1 MKNNLKKIIAVAM
14 CVAVAG
20 AMAVSISGCGSDD
33 SNSSSASS
41 SSSTS
46 SQAATEAATYAD
58 IDIMK
63 TTKKDAQV
71 YKDTEHKVG
80 YQLDKPADGEEVA
93 IMHTSMGDISL
104 RFFPEAAPKTVEN
117 FITHAKDGYYDNL
130 TFHRVI
136 NDFMIQGG
144 DPSGDGTG
152 GESIYGETFED
163 EFSDHLFNIRGS
175 VSMANSGADT
185 NGSQFFIN
193 QANAEAFKNSGGWDA
208 YESQWNQMY
217 SLLCQYYGTENYE
230 GLTMQYGSFM
240 LDTDL
245 LSDEIKKLY
254 EENGGSPTL
263 DGAFNACDRGH
274 TVFAQVY
281 DGMDI
286 VDKIAKVETDDSDK
300 PNEDVIIKSI
310 EITTYKAE

>member
-1 MKNNLKKIIAVAM
+1 
-14 CVAVAG
+14 
-20 AMAVSISGCGSDD
+20 
-33 SNSSSASS
+33 
-41 SSSTS
+41 
-46 SQAATEAATYAD
+46 
-58 IDIMK
+58 
-63 TTKKDAQV
+63 
-71 YKDTEHKVG
+71 
-80 YQLDKPADGEEVA
+80 
-93 IMHTSMGDISL
+93 
-104 RFFPEAAPKTVEN
+104 
-117 FITHAKDGYYDNL
+117 
-130 TFHRVI
+130 
-136 NDFMIQGG
+136 
-144 DPSGDGTG
+144 
-152 GESIYGETFED
+152 
-163 EFSDHLFNIRGS
+163 
-175 VSMANSGADT
+175 MANSGADT

-193 QANAEAFKNSGGWDA
+193 QADAEVFKNSGGWDA
-208 YESQWNQMY
+208 YESQWKQMY

-286 VDKIAKVETDDSDK
+286 VDKIAEVETDDNDK

-310 EITTYKAE
+310 EVTTYKSE

>member
-1 MKNNLKKIIAVAM
+1 
-14 CVAVAG
+14 
-20 AMAVSISGCGSDD
+20 
-33 SNSSSASS
+33 
-41 SSSTS
+41 
-46 SQAATEAATYAD
+46 
-58 IDIMK
+58 
-63 TTKKDAQV
+63 
-71 YKDTEHKVG
+71 
-80 YQLDKPADGEEVA
+80 
-93 IMHTSMGDISL
+93 MHTSMGDISL

-117 FITHAKDGYYDNL
+117 FLTHAKEGYYDNL

-193 QANAEAFKNSGGWDA
+193 QADAEVFKNSGGWDA
-208 YESQWNQMY
+208 YESQWKQMY

-286 VDKIAKVETDDSDK
+286 VDKIAEVETDDNDK

-310 EITTYKAE
+310 EVTTYKSE

>member
-14 CVAVAG
+14 CVAITG
-20 AMAVSISGCGSDD
+20 AMAISMSGCGSDD

-71 YKDTEHKVG
+71 YEDTEHKVG

-117 FITHAKDGYYDNL
+117 FLTHAKEGYYDNL

-193 QANAEAFKNSGGWDA
+193 QADAEVFKNSGGWDA
-208 YESQWNQMY
+208 YESQWKQMY

-263 DGAFNACDRGH
+263 DGAFNACDR
-274 TVFAQVY
+274 
-281 DGMDI
+281 
-286 VDKIAKVETDDSDK
+286 
-300 PNEDVIIKSI
+300 
-310 EITTYKAE
+310 